1 MKKVMMMVLAALLL
15 SVPAAQA
22 QKVNESAIRGKI
34 AKSDADIADAKKNIK
49 AATWINRGK
58 LFMEAAAEP
67 TKDLFVGQEAMLLKL
82 AMGEPTSTGVETV
95 ANGNQ
100 FEAWVYPYVTV
111 YLKDGKV
118 ATWTQTKQIVE
129 NAPQKAIEAYAK
141 AAEIDPKVAAK
152 VKEGL
157 QQVSDFCSQVGN
169 TGLDTGNN
177 VLSADA
183 FATAYAAQSV
193 PAYGKPDAS
202 LLYYAGNL
210 RTMDGVNNPASY
222 AIGAKYL
229 NEALEQG
236 YADEAG
242 YIYYYLFHCYYGQ
255 READKANVVKA
266 KDILLTGI
274 SKYPK
279 NENILEALIQLYT
292 VEEGVGDPADLVAM
306 IDASLA
312 ENPENVDLWFGRGR
326 TFYALKNFDEA
337 IASFAKVAEIQPD
350 QFEGNYWL
358 GMFYI
363 LKADEENRIMQEE
376 KQYNSTAA
384 YEADQKAVTA
394 IYMQAL
400 PWLEKAHQIKPEDL
414 QALDYLKAL
423 CFRLRDEEGIME
435 KYEKYNAELKQAKGE

>member
-1 MKKVMMMVLAALLL
+1 MTAFAALLL
-15 SVPAAQA
+15 AVPAVQA
-22 QKVNESAIRGKI
+22 QKVNESAIRSKI
-34 AKSDADIADAKKNIK
+34 AKSDADIADAKKNTK
-49 AATWINRGK
+49 SATWINRGK
-58 LFMEAAAEP
+58 AFMEAATAP
-67 TKDLFVGQEAMLLKL
+67 TKDLFVGQESMLLKL
-82 AMGEPTSTGVETV
+82 AMGDPASTGTETV
-95 ANGNQ
+95 NGNQ

-111 YLKDGKV
+111 YLKEGKV
-118 ATWTQTKQIVE
+118 ATWTQTKWVVE
-129 NAPQKAIEAYAK
+129 NAPEKAIEAYAK
-141 AAEIDPKVAAK
+141 AAEVDPKAAPK

-169 TGLDTGNN
+169 TGLDTGMHAA
-177 VLSADA
+177 SADG
-183 FATAYAAQSV
+183 FAMAYAAQAV
-193 PAYGKPDAS
+193 PAYGKADPS

-210 RTMDGVNNPASY
+210 RTMDGVQHPESY
-222 AIGAKYL
+222 ALGAEYL
-229 NEALEQG
+229 NKALEQG

-255 READKANVVKA
+255 KDADPANIVKGKEA
-266 KDILLTGI
+266 LLTGI
-274 SKYPK
+274 QKFPK

-312 ENPENVDLWFGRGR
+312 ENPGNADLWFGRGR

-394 IYMQAL
+394 IYMEAV
-400 PWLEKAHQIKPEDL
+400 PWLEKAHQIKPDDF

-423 CFRLRDEEGIME
+423 CFRLRDEPGIME
-435 KYEKYNAELKQAKGE
+435 KYEKYNAEWKQAKGE

>member
-1 MKKVMMMVLAALLL
+1 MKKIMMMALAALLL
-15 SVPAAQA
+15 AVPAAQA

-49 AATWINRGK
+49 SATWINRGK
-58 LFMEAAAEP
+58 LFLEAAAEP

-82 AMGEPTSTGVETV
+82 ALGEPVSTGVETV
-95 ANGNQ
+95 ANGNE

-118 ATWTQTKQIVE
+118 ATWAQTKQIVE
-129 NAPQKAIEAYAK
+129 GAETKAIEAYAK
-141 AAEIDPKVAAK
+141 AAELDPKAATK

-177 VLSADA
+177 VLAADA
-183 FATAYAAQSV
+183 FATAYAAQLV
-193 PAYGKPDAS
+193 PAYGKADPS

-210 RTMDGVNNPASY
+210 RTMDGVTNPASY
-222 AIGAKYL
+222 AIGADYL
-229 NEALEQG
+229 NKALEQG

-266 KDILLTGI
+266 KDALLTGI

-384 YEADQKAVTA
+384 WEADQKAVTA
-394 IYMQAL
+394 IYMEAV
-400 PWLEKAHQIKPEDL
+400 PWLEKAHQIKPEDF

-423 CFRLRDEEGIME
+423 CFRLRDEEGMMA
-435 KYEKYNAELKQAKGE
+435 KYEKYNAEWKQAKGE

>member
-1 MKKVMMMVLAALLL
+1 MKKIMMTAFAALMLA
-15 SVPAAQA
+15 VPAAQA

-34 AKSDADIADAKKNIK
+34 AKSDAEIADAKKNVK
-49 AATWINRGK
+49 SATWINRGK
-58 LFMEAAAEP
+58 AFFEAATAP

-82 AMGEPTSTGVETV
+82 AMGDPASTGVETL

-129 NAPQKAIEAYAK
+129 NAPAKAVEAYAK
-141 AAEIDPKVAAK
+141 AAEIDPKAVAK

-169 TGLDTGNN
+169 TGLDTGMHT
-177 VLSADA
+177 LAADA
-183 FATAYAAQSV
+183 FAQAYAAQSV
-193 PAYGKPDAS
+193 PAYGAADAS

-222 AIGAKYL
+222 AIGADYL
-229 NEALEQG
+229 NKALAAG
-236 YADEAG
+236 YTDEAG

-255 READKANVVKA
+255 KDADKQNVVKA
-266 KDILLTGI
+266 KDALLTGI
-274 SKYPK
+274 SKFPK

-326 TFYALKNFDEA
+326 TFYALKDFDEA
-337 IASFAKVAEIQPD
+337 IASFAKVAELQPD

-363 LKADEENRIMQEE
+363 LKADEENRIMSEE

-384 YEADQKAVTA
+384 YEADLKAVTA

-400 PWLEKAHQIKPEDL
+400 PWLEKAHEIKPEDF
-414 QALDYLKAL
+414 QALDYLKSL
-423 CFRLRDEEGIME
+423 CFRLRDEEGVMA
-435 KYEKYNAELKQAKGE
+435 KYEKYNAEWKAAKGE